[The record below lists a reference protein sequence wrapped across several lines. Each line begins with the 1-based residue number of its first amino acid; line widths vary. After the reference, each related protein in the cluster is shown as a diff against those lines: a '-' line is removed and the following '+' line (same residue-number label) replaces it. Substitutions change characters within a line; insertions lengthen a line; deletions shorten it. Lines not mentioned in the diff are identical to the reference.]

1 MERLPKGIL
10 IIDDLPVLA
19 DSLAM
24 VLKNRFPQTEFYTAL
39 NGLEGLDRIENKK
52 IDLVL
57 LDVNMP
63 EMDGY
68 QTFHLIKKNYPDLKV
83 ILLTQHGGREMKE
96 HFIKNGINGI
106 ILKGE
111 KQNLEEVIMAVWKNG
126 LWFPPHIKELLGEQF
141 INHHVGER
149 KLPLSSRDRQLIRYL
164 GEGKST
170 KEISSLMNLAEN
182 TINSYRQMLLKQT
195 GTKNSEELIKFAV
208 DNGLLR

>member
-1 MERLPKGIL
+1 MEGLPKGIL

-19 DSLAM
+19 DALAM
-24 VLKNRFPQTEFYTAL
+24 VLKKSFPQTEFYTAL

-106 ILKGE
+106 VLKGE
-111 KQNLEEVIMAVWKNG
+111 KWNLEEVIMAVWKNG
-126 LWFPPHIKELLGEQF
+126 TWFPSHIKELLGENF
-141 INHHVGER
+141 IKYHTGGR
-149 KLPLSSRDRQLIRYL
+149 KLPLSNRDRHLIQLL
-164 GEGKST
+164 GQGKST
-170 KEISSLMNLAEN
+170 KEISTMMNLAEN